1 MGHGHDGHGSPGHG
15 HGDSHSHAHHHSEH
29 DGRDESTPDL
39 LDADVPDHELP
50 PADVTRRRFL
60 RNAGLLGAAATAA
73 GLGVAGA
80 PPAAA
85 AYPRPAAGGGDAY
98 LWSAGDHHI
107 HTQYSGGSD
116 APYRI
121 DQQVEHGARFGLGW
135 VVITDHG
142 GALHQKFGVE
152 KTFDD
157 VKLARSQNKDMLVF
171 QGLEWNPPAGDH
183 STVFVAPGSNEA
195 AVLKEFEGLY
205 DRAVLG
211 GSTSGS
217 TPSNEAKSVEAV
229 RWLDDQVRTGRV
241 DGALQILHHASRS
254 GLYSPSEMRNL
265 RDAAPSVAIGIEG
278 APGHQ
283 AASIPTSA
291 GGAGAGRGFYDNG
304 PGPNSYPGYPLESY
318 RTFGGFDWL
327 TAKVGGV
334 WDSLLAEGKPYW
346 ITATSDSHQVY
357 QDSWVYGGAPTA
369 DGVYRDPMFT
379 RSPIAGRGDFWP
391 GQYSRTHLGLRDF
404 SYASV
409 VTAMRSG
416 RIWVDHGQLIESLNV
431 SVVGTGRQAPGTLG
445 DVVTVDRGQH
455 VDVTVRIGL
464 PSAPNFSGDRP
475 LLRRVDLIAGP
486 ITGSA
491 ADRNTQTA
499 PATSVVR
506 SWEVG
511 NGRDGVVELSHRFKK
526 VDESFYL
533 RLRGTD
539 GNFSAPGSIDPR
551 QDPIGAVDPWTDLWF
566 YSNPVFVNA

>member
-1 MGHGHDGHGSPGHG
+1 MGHGHTHGHDADSGHGQAPGPTDTG
-15 HGDSHSHAHHHSEH
+15 AGQILNAE
-29 DGRDESTPDL
+29 
-39 LDADVPDHELP
+39 VPDRELSVE
-50 PADVTRRRFL
+50 DLSRRRFL
-60 RNAGLLGAAATAA
+60 RNAGLIGAAASAGVG

-80 PPAAA
+80 TPAAA

-98 LWSAGDHHI
+98 RWSAGDHHI

-142 GALHQKFGVE
+142 GPLHQKFGVE
-152 KTFDD
+152 ETYDD
-157 VKLARSQNKDMLVF
+157 IKLARERNKDVLVF

-183 STVFVAPGSNEA
+183 STVFVAPGANEA
-195 AVLKEFEGLY
+195 VVLKEFEELY

-211 GSTSGS
+211 GATSDS
-217 TPSNEAKSVEAV
+217 TPPNEAKAVEAV
-229 RWLDDQVRTGRV
+229 RWLEGQVSSGRV

-265 RDAAPSVAIGIEG
+265 RDGAPTVAIGMEG

-304 PGPNSYPGYPLESY
+304 PGARSYAGYPLESY
-318 RTFGGFDWL
+318 RTYGGFDWL
-327 TAKVGGV
+327 TAKLGGV
-334 WDSLLAEGKPYW
+334 WDSLLAEGRPYW

-369 DGVYRDPMFT
+369 DGIYRDPVFT
-379 RSPIAGRGDFWP
+379 RTPVNGRGDFWP

-416 RIWVDHGQLIESLNV
+416 RIWVDHGQLIESLSLSV
-431 SVVGTGRQAPGTLG
+431 SGGGRQSPGTLG
-445 DVVTVDRGQH
+445 DVVTAERGDH
-455 VDVTVRIGL
+455 VDVTVTIGL
-464 PSAPNFSGDRP
+464 PSVPNFNGDRP
-475 LLRRVDLIAGP
+475 RLRRVDLIAGP
-486 ITGSA
+486 ITGPA
-491 ADRNTQTA
+491 TDRNTQEA
-499 PATSVVR
+499 PGTSVIR

-511 NGRDGVVELSHRFKK
+511 GGSDGVVEVSHRFKK
-526 VDESFYL
+526 VDAPFYL

-539 GNFSAPGSIDPR
+539 GHFSAPGSIEPR

-566 YSNPVFVNA
+566 YTNPVFVVT